1 MAPEIIERGIVTR
14 SADLYSLGL
23 IIIEIVT
30 GQKEYPA
37 TDVRITYA
45 IVTSIKSQFVFC

>member
-1 MAPEIIERGIVTR
+1 MAPEIIQGGIITR

-30 GQKEYPA
+30 GQREYPA
-37 TDVRITYA
+37 TNVRTTYA
-45 IVTSIKSQFVFC
+45 IVTNMKSQFVFC